1 MVSKTPYGRHRPRI
15 SELSFIIS
23 LFFNMFQKGHIVSEE
38 MKRKTSGNLGKKHS
52 HSEETK
58 RKMSLSHIG
67 KSTGKHSGEKCN
79 WWKGGIT
86 PKNQKIRQSFESKL
100 WRKTIFERD
109 NFICQKYGIKGGEL
123 AAHHIN
129 NFADFPEL
137 RFAIDNGITLSKKAH
152 QEFHKKYGTK
162 QYKRTI

>member
-1 MVSKTPYGRHRPRI
+1 
-15 SELSFIIS
+15 
-23 LFFNMFQKGHIVSEE
+23 
-38 MKRKTSGNLGKKHS
+38 
-52 HSEETK
+52 
-58 RKMSLSHIG
+58 MSLSHIG

-162 QYKRTI
+162 NNTREQLKEFLYKVAL